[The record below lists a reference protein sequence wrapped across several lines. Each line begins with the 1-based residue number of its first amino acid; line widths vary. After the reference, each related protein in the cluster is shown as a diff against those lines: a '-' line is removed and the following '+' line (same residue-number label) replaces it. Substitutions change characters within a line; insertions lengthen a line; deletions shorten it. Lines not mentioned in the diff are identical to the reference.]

1 MIESLRKKYGYLE
14 IPDVTNQIFLLF
26 LSLLVLIF
34 DKNIPQ
40 AFIIVLSNFA
50 LIALITYF
58 VKRYECKS
66 EDDKLKCS
74 VNSIIRYFYP
84 VFMILFCF
92 KEVYVLMFSIWG
104 KTLYDS
110 YLIEIDRWI
119 FGFDPTVYL
128 SQFNHPW
135 MVEFFQ
141 IIYWL
146 FYFMQLSFV
155 IILFIGKRFAEF
167 KYSMFVIFFGF
178 YLSFIG
184 YLLVPAIGPRFTLHD
199 FRSLDTE
206 LEGVFMS
213 EKLRLFINSGESI
226 PVDVPDP
233 ENYAQRDAFPSGHTM
248 IAILIT
254 YLAFRFRSKWRWY
267 YAGYTVLMVFSTVY
281 LRYHYVIDLIAAVP
295 FVLVTIYVAESLYKG
310 KLNFKTG
317 KVITPPGSPVPQDSS
332 CQ

>member
-1 MIESLRKKYGYLE
+1 MISNLRKRYGYLD
-14 IPDVTNQIFLLF
+14 IPDITNQLFLIF

-40 AFIIVLSNFA
+40 AFIIVLSNFV
-50 LIALITYF
+50 LIGLINYV
-58 VKRYECKS
+58 VKKYEEKS
-66 EDDKLKCS
+66 DEDKLKYS
-74 VNSIIRYFYP
+74 FFKILRYFYP

-104 KTLYDS
+104 RTIFDS
-110 YLIEIDRWI
+110 YLISIDRWI

-128 SQFNHPW
+128 AQFNHPA

-155 IILFIGKRFAEF
+155 IILYIAQRFAEY
-167 KYSMFVIFFGF
+167 KYAMFVVFFGF

-199 FRSLDTE
+199 FKKLDAE
-206 LEGVFMS
+206 LEGMFMS

-233 ENYAQRDAFPSGHTM
+233 ENYAQRDAFPSGHTL
-248 IAILIT
+248 IALLIT
-254 YLAFRFRSKWRWY
+254 YLAFRFRSKWRWWY
-267 YAGYTVLMVFSTVY
+267 CIYTILMIFSTVY
-281 LRYHYVIDLIAAVP
+281 LRYHYVIDLIAAIP
-295 FVLVTIYVAESLYKG
+295 FAVVTILVAENIYKG
-310 KLNFKTG
+310 RINFKTG
-317 KVITPPGSPVPQDSS
+317 EAINSA
-332 CQ
+332 